1 MDKKQNKKFRNKDAI
16 QFILSNRDAND
27 PNYNNPNASQKIL
40 LQVNNDEDLTKEQ
53 KKIIEQ
59 IPKISRGIFDEKEA
73 TKLLLGN
80 NSEGNDNKGKVSFNF
95 KKNEVINFN
104 KNEKISNLNKNKKVS
119 NNEEEEIDT
128 SSKKLDNKNI
138 NDFIKSNEDLINDE
152 KYIKEILKKVKVKAK
167 IVEYNEFGLPKDTD
181 PEVLKYASN
190 KEFIEGVDIF
200 IPAPVNNITELN
212 KFDTDI
218 KEENM
223 DEEMK
228 ELEKELKSDSEEE
241 NNNNKNE
248 DTKDKNNNEKN
259 EIIEEGN
266 IEDNFILLANG
277 GELPIE
283 FINEKEEEDKI
294 EPKKEEED
302 KNKENELNN
311 NDNIINKYTNSNQYK
326 YITKEEINYVFKKF
340 EEEEEKKKKNKNNNK
355 NNFSD
360 EDEEYEDYELD
371 EEALMDY
378 NRDDLMKQLR
388 SINDPKGKK

>member
-40 LQVNNDEDLTKEQ
+40 LQVNNEEDLTKEQ

-73 TKLLLGN
+73 SKLLLGN
-80 NSEGNDNKGKVSFNF
+80 NSDGNDNNKGKVSFNF
-95 KKNEVINFN
+95 KKNEIINFN
-104 KNEKISNLNKNKKVS
+104 KNEKISNLNKNNKV
-119 NNEEEEIDT
+119 NNNEEEIDT
-128 SSKKLDNKNI
+128 SSKKLDKNKNI

-152 KYIKEILKKVKVKAK
+152 KYIKEILKKVKIKAK

-181 PEVLKYASN
+181 PEILKYASN

-200 IPAPVNNITELN
+200 IPAPVNNITELK

-241 NNNNKNE
+241 NNNNNN
-248 DTKDKNNNEKN
+248 KDIKEKINNEKN

-266 IEDNFILLANG
+266 IDDNFILLANG

-283 FINEKEEEDKI
+283 FINDKNEEDKKESKI
-294 EPKKEEED
+294 EENKED
-302 KNKENELNN
+302 KNKENEVNTKE
-311 NDNIINKYTNSNQYK
+311 NIVNKYTNSNQYK

-340 EEEEEKKKKNKNNNK
+340 EEEEEKKRKIKLIIKTI
-355 NNFSD
+355 F
-360 EDEEYEDYELD
+360 
-371 EEALMDY
+371 
-378 NRDDLMKQLR
+378 LMKMKNMK
-388 SINDPKGKK
+388 IMN